1 MDGQQTVL
9 SHEKEVKAK
18 SGWLMLAAVIAIFA
32 ISVAL
37 FILAAVWG
45 GSESRGGGA
54 SAALVIVGIVL
65 VAVGSLL
72 SFGFFTLEPNE
83 TRVLVLFGDYKGT
96 VRQGG
101 FRWGNPFYSN
111 GPTAKVDRRRR
122 RGGRR
127 RGGARSPRRAR
138 ARRPP
143 KKFPRYKVSVRART
157 LNGPKLKVNDR
168 RGNPVEI
175 AAVVVWRVRDTAQ
188 AVFDV
193 DDFER
198 YVETQSET
206 ALRHLAS
213 SYAYD
218 HGEENEITLRSNV
231 DEVSQA
237 LKDELDQRL
246 ARAGVVVEEARLTHL
261 AYAPEIAQAML
272 RRQQAEAVIDARQK
286 IVHGAVSMVD
296 MALRELAEKRRGG
309 TRRGAQGGHGQQ
321 PDGGALRRVRSASG
335 GQHRYALRIASRW
348 HVSVHLRV
356 DAGHNGRAQTVPAPH
371 RPAVWAELEAW
382 AADDLRSVNGQIEY
396 VLREA
401 TRRRKGTPGRKD
413 GRMRD
418 PRLESAGS

>member
-1 MDGQQTVL
+1 MEANLV
-9 SHEKEVKAK
+9 SRNSEREARAR
-18 SGWLMLAAVIAIFA
+18 SGWGMLAADILLMIASVVILV
-32 ISVAL
+32 VAG
-37 FILAAVWG
+37 ILGDAG
-45 GSESRGGGA
+45 KL
-54 SAALVIVGIVL
+54 SAGEGWALVGPGILLLLVGI
-65 VAVGSLL
+65 LL
-72 SFGFFTLEPNE
+72 MPGFFTLEPNE
-83 TRVLVLFGDYKGT
+83 TRVLVLFGAYKGT

-111 GPTAKVDRRRR
+111 GPSVKVRDA
-122 RGGRR
+122 GTGEASAA
-127 RGGARSPRRAR
+127 GGAKKTSSAR
-138 ARRPP
+138 TV
-143 KKFPRYKVSVRART
+143 KKFARYKISVRART

-175 AAVVVWRVRDTAQ
+175 ATVVVWRVRDTAQ

-193 DDFER
+193 DDFEL

-237 LKDELDQRL
+237 LKDELEQRL

-296 MALRELAEKRRGG
+296 MALRELAEKGVIELDSERKAAMVSNLMVVLCGEAEVHPVVNTG
-309 TRRGAQGGHGQQ
+309 T
-321 PDGGALRRVRSASG
+321 LYS
-335 GQHRYALRIASRW
+335 
-348 HVSVHLRV
+348 
-356 DAGHNGRAQTVPAPH
+356 
-371 RPAVWAELEAW
+371 
-382 AADDLRSVNGQIEY
+382 
-396 VLREA
+396 
-401 TRRRKGTPGRKD
+401 
-413 GRMRD
+413 
-418 PRLESAGS
+418 